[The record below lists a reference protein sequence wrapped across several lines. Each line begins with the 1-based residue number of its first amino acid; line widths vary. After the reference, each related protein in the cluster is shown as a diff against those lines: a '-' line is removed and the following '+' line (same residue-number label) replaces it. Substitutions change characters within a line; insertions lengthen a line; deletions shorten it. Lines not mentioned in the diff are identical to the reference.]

1 MTMTVTPIK
10 ISDSEWEVM
19 RVIWTQGSTTAQEII
34 AILGQTMDW
43 KPATIKTLLGRLVK
57 KEAVRTEQSGKNIFI
72 ILQLVKARQLKVR
85 QKICFLISVQRESG
99 KPLLSL

>member
-34 AILGQTMDW
+34 AILGQTMEW
-43 KPATIKTLLGRLVK
+43 KPANGTVRK
-57 KEAVRTEQSGKNIFI
+57 KIY
-72 ILQLVKARQLKVR
+72 
-85 QKICFLISVQRESG
+85 
-99 KPLLSL
+99 LLSCN

>member
-34 AILGQTMDW
+34 AILGQTMEW

-57 KEAVRTEQSGKNIFI
+57 RKLCERNSQE
-72 ILQLVKARQLKVR
+72 
-85 QKICFLISVQRESG
+85 KIY
-99 KPLLSL
+99 LLSCN